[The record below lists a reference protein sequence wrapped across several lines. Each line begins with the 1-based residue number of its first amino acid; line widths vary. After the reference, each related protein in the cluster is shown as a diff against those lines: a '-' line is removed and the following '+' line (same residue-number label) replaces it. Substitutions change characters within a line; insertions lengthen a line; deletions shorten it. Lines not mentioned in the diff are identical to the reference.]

1 MNETKSARRSFR
13 DLPGPVGLPVLGNLH
28 QVRFA
33 RLHLIL
39 EGWAD
44 RHGPIY
50 RISLGVREQAVV
62 SDPEA
67 IGRMLGKRP
76 HGFRRAWPLAAVAAE
91 MGLSGVFAAEG
102 ED

>member
-33 RLHLIL
+33 RLYLIL

-76 HGFRRAWPLAAVAAE
+76 HGFRRARPLAASAAHRRLGA
-91 MGLSGVFAAEG
+91 GLRAAG
-102 ED
+102 QV